1 MSMTTTEQRS
11 GPFTLSTSR
20 IVTAAVL
27 IAITLILGFVPNLG
41 FIPLP
46 NAFGSATT
54 EHIPTILGS
63 VLEGPLVGGITGL
76 TFGLLSFTRA
86 TLPLFKDPW
95 VAILPRILI
104 GITPWLVYQPLKHI
118 QSDFAAGVAGL
129 VGSLTNSFFV
139 LSIAVI
145 RGYVPIQ
152 LVYTAIPQVI
162 GEAVLAIIATV
173 AIVRA
178 VTIVRNQM
186 LYAPDK
192 KDRSKMEY

>member
-1 MSMTTTEQRS
+1 MSMATTEQRS
-11 GPFTLSTSR
+11 GPFTLTTTR

-41 FIPLP
+41 FIPIP
-46 NAFGSATT
+46 NLTGSATT

-63 VLEGPLVGGITGL
+63 VLEGPLVGGVTGL

-86 TLPLFKDPW
+86 TVPAFKDPI

-104 GITPWLVYQPLKHI
+104 GITPWLVYQPLKRI
-118 QSDFAAGVAGL
+118 QADFAAGVAGL

-139 LSIAVI
+139 LFFAII
-145 RGYVPIQ
+145 RGYFPSTIIVA
-152 LVYTAIPQVI
+152 VIPQVI
-162 GEAVLAIIATV
+162 AEAILATV
-173 AIVRA
+173 ATIAIARA
-178 VTIVRNQM
+178 VTIVRNQL